1 MTFDIIDFKIE
12 DGVAVIT
19 LNRPDK
25 LNSFNQLMAYD
36 VQSALDHCMENPEV
50 RCVLITGAGRGFCA
64 GQDLEE
70 AIEPNAAS
78 IEEHVE
84 SKYNPMVRKIRAIK
98 KPVIAAVN
106 GVAAG
111 AGANLAY
118 CCDII
123 VAAESAKFIQSFIN
137 IGLIP
142 DTGGTYFLPR
152 MVGMH
157 KAAELMMLGEKMT
170 AQEGKDLGIVYRV
183 YPDAEFMESAMELA
197 KRMAK
202 MPTKGLGL
210 IKKAINMS
218 LNHDLDQQLEVER
231 DLQGRAGRTYDN
243 AEGINA
249 FLEKRKPVFKGE

>member
-1 MTFDIIDFKIE
+1 MAFEIIGFEIE
-12 DGVAVIT
+12 AGVAIIT

-25 LNSFNQLMAYD
+25 LNSFNQTMAYE
-36 VQSALDHCMENPEV
+36 VQSALDYCMEDAAI
-50 RCVLITGAGRGFCA
+50 RCVLITGAGRAFCA

-70 AIEPNAAS
+70 AIAPNSAS

-84 SKYNPMVRKIRAIK
+84 SKYNPMVRRIRAIK

-123 VAAESAKFIQSFIN
+123 VAAQSAKFIQSFIN

-152 MVGMH
+152 IVGMH

-170 AQEGKDLGIVYRV
+170 AQEGKDLGIIYRV
-183 YPDAEFMESAMELA
+183 FPDGELMEGAMELA
-197 KRMAK
+197 KRMAL

-210 IKKAINMS
+210 IKKALNMS
-218 LNHDLDQQLEVER
+218 LRHDLDQQLEVEM

>member
-1 MTFDIIDFKIE
+1 MTFDIIGFDLV

-25 LNSFNQLMAYD
+25 LNSFNEPMAYE
-36 VQSALDHCMENPEV
+36 VQAALDYCMEDAAV
-50 RCVLITGAGRGFCA
+50 RCVLITGAGRAFCA

-70 AIEPNAAS
+70 AIAPSSAS

-111 AGANLAY
+111 AGANLAF
-118 CCDII
+118 CCDFI
-123 VAAESAKFIQSFIN
+123 VATESAKFIQSFIN

-157 KAAELMMLGEKMT
+157 KAAELMMLGERMT
-170 AQEGKDLGIVYRV
+170 ATEAKELGIVYRV
-183 YPDAEFMESAMELA
+183 FPDGELMDGAMELA
-197 KRMAK
+197 KRMAL

-210 IKKAINMS
+210 IKKALNMS
-218 LNHDLDQQLEVER
+218 LRHDLDQQLEVEM

-249 FLEKRKPVFKGE
+249 FLEKRKPVFRGE

>member
-1 MTFDIIDFKIE
+1 MTFEDLSFEIE

-25 LNSFNQLMAYD
+25 LNSFNNSMGSNLQT
-36 VQSALDHCMENPEV
+36 ALDHCMENSKV
-50 RCVLITGAGRGFCA
+50 RCVLLTGAGRGFCA

-70 AIEPNAAS
+70 AVSGVAE

-84 SKYNPMVRKIRAIK
+84 NKYNPLVRKIRAIE

-111 AGANLAY
+111 AGANLAF

-123 VAAESAKFIQSFIN
+123 VATESAKFIQSFIN
-137 IGLIP
+137 IGLVP

-152 MVGMH
+152 LVGLH
-157 KAAELMMLGEKMT
+157 KASVMMMLGEKVS
-170 AQEGKDLGIVYRV
+170 AEEAKDLGLVYKIF
-183 YPDAEFMESAMELA
+183 PDGELLNGAMELA
-197 KRMAK
+197 KRMAQ
-202 MPTKGLGL
+202 MPTRGIGLT
-210 IKKAINMS
+210 KKALNYS
-218 LNHDLDQQLEVER
+218 LRNTMNEQLAVER
-231 DLQGRAGRTYDN
+231 DFQGEAGRTADN

>member
-1 MTFDIIDFKIE
+1 MTFDIIGFKIDE
-12 DGVAVIT
+12 GVGVIT

-25 LNSFNQLMAYD
+25 LNSFNQQMAYD
-36 VQSALDHCMENPEV
+36 VQGALDHCMENPEV
-50 RCVLITGAGRGFCA
+50 RCVVITGAGRAFCA

-70 AIEPNAAS
+70 AIAPDSAE

-84 SKYNPMVRKIRAIK
+84 TKYNPMVRKIRAIE

-118 CCDII
+118 CCDIV

-137 IGLIP
+137 IGLVP

-152 MVGMH
+152 LVGIH
-157 KAAELMMLGEKMT
+157 KATVMTMLGEKML
-170 AQEGKDLGIVYRV
+170 AEEAKDLGLVYKIF
-183 YPDAEFMESAMELA
+183 PNEELLDGAMELA

-202 MPTKGLGL
+202 MPTRGIGLT
-210 IKKAINMS
+210 KKALNYS
-218 LNHDLDQQLEVER
+218 LRNNLNEQLAVEK
-231 DLQGRAGRTYDN
+231 DLQGQAGRTSDN
-243 AEGINA
+243 TEGINA
-249 FLEKRKPVFKGE
+249 FLEKRKPNFTGE

>member
-1 MTFDIIDFKIE
+1 MTFENLGFEIE

-25 LNSFNQLMAYD
+25 LNSFDNSMGSNLQE
-36 VQSALDHCMENPEV
+36 ALDHCMENDEV
-50 RCVLITGAGRGFCA
+50 RCVLLTGAGRGFCA

-70 AIEPNAAS
+70 AISGIAE

-84 SKYNPMVRKIRAIK
+84 TKYNPIVRKIRAIE

-118 CCDII
+118 CCDI
-123 VAAESAKFIQSFIN
+123 VLATESAKFIQSFVN

-152 MVGMH
+152 LVGLQR
-157 KAAELMMLGEKMT
+157 ASVLMMLGEKMS
-170 AQEGKDLGIVYRV
+170 AQEAKDLGLVYKV
-183 YPDAEFMESAMELA
+183 FPDGELMVGALALA
-197 KRMAK
+197 KRLAQ
-202 MPTKGLGL
+202 MPTRGIGLT
-210 IKKAINMS
+210 KKALNYS
-218 LNHDLDQQLEVER
+218 LGNTLDEQLAVER
-231 DLQGRAGRTYDN
+231 DLQGMAGRTSDN
-243 AEGINA
+243 TEGINA
-249 FLEKRKPVFKGE
+249 FLEKRKPVFTGE

>member
-1 MTFDIIDFKIE
+1 MTFDIIGFKLE
-12 DGVAVIT
+12 GGVALIT

-25 LNSFNQLMAYD
+25 LNSFNEAMACD
-36 VQSALDHCMENPEV
+36 MQSALDYCMENPEV

-70 AIEPNAAS
+70 AIAPDSAV
-78 IEEHVE
+78 IEEHVAL
-84 SKYNPMVRKIRAIK
+84 KYNPLVRKIRAIE

-118 CCDII
+118 CCDIV

-152 MVGMH
+152 LVGIH
-157 KAAELMMLGEKMT
+157 KATVMTMLGEKMT
-170 AQEGKDLGIVYRV
+170 AEEGKDLGLIYKVF
-183 YPDAEFMESAMELA
+183 PNEELMEGAMALA
-197 KRMAK
+197 NRMAK
-202 MPTKGLGL
+202 MPTRGLGL
-210 IKKAINMS
+210 TKKALNYS
-218 LNHDLDQQLEVER
+218 LRNNLNEQLAVEK
-231 DLQGRAGRTYDN
+231 DLQGQAGRTADN

-249 FLEKRKPVFKGE
+249 FLEKRKPEFRGE

>member
-1 MTFDIIDFKIE
+1 MTFDIIEFGIHR
-12 DGVAVIT
+12 GVATIS

-25 LNSFNQLMAYD
+25 LNSFNEAMAYD
-36 VQSALDHCMENPEV
+36 VHAALDHCMDNPEV
-50 RCVLITGAGRGFCA
+50 RCVVITGNGRAFCA

-70 AIEPNAAS
+70 AIAADAAD

-84 SKYNPMVRKIRAIK
+84 TKYNPMVRRIRAIK

-170 AQEGKDLGIVYRV
+170 AQEGKELGIIYRV
-183 YPDAEFMESAMELA
+183 FPDGELMDGAMELV
-197 KRMAK
+197 KRMAA

-210 IKKAINMS
+210 IKKALNMS
-218 LNHDLDQQLEVER
+218 LRHDLDQQLEVEM

>member
-1 MTFDIIDFKIE
+1 MTFDNLDFSVE
-12 DGVAVIT
+12 NGVALIT

-25 LNSFNQLMAYD
+25 LNSFDNSMGANFQT
-36 VQSALDHCMENPEV
+36 VLDHCLDNAEV
-50 RCVLITGAGRGFCA
+50 RCVLLTGSGRGFCA

-70 AIEPNAAS
+70 AISGIAD

-84 SKYNPMVRKIRAIK
+84 NKFNPIVRKIRAME

-111 AGANLAY
+111 AGSNLAY
-118 CCDII
+118 CCDIV
-123 VAAESAKFIQSFIN
+123 VAAESAKFIQSFVN

-152 MVGMH
+152 LVGLHRASVM
-157 KAAELMMLGEKMT
+157 MMLGEKMT
-170 AQEGKDLGIVYRV
+170 AEEAKDLGLVYKIF
-183 YPDAEFMESAMELA
+183 PDGELLEGAMALA
-197 KRMAK
+197 NRMAK
-202 MPTKGLGL
+202 MPTRGIGLT
-210 IKKAINMS
+210 KKALNYS
-218 LNHDLDQQLEVER
+218 LRNTLNEQLEVER
-231 DLQGRAGRTYDN
+231 DLQGIAGRTADN

>member
-1 MTFDIIDFKIE
+1 MTFDIIDFKIDE
-12 DGVAVIT
+12 GVGVIT

-25 LNSFNQLMAYD
+25 LNSFNQQMAYD
-36 VQSALDHCMENPEV
+36 VQGALDHCMENPEV
-50 RCVLITGAGRGFCA
+50 RCVVITGAGRAFCA

-70 AIEPNAAS
+70 AIAPDSAE

-84 SKYNPMVRKIRAIK
+84 TKYNPMVRKIRAIE

-118 CCDII
+118 CCDIV

-137 IGLIP
+137 IGLVP

-152 MVGMH
+152 LVGIH
-157 KAAELMMLGEKMT
+157 KATVMTMLGEKML
-170 AQEGKDLGIVYRV
+170 AEEAKDLGLVYKIF
-183 YPDAEFMESAMELA
+183 PNEELLDGAMELA

-202 MPTKGLGL
+202 MPTRGIGLT
-210 IKKAINMS
+210 KKALNYS
-218 LNHDLDQQLEVER
+218 LRNNLNEQLAVEK
-231 DLQGRAGRTYDN
+231 DLQGQAGRTSDN
-243 AEGINA
+243 TEGINA
-249 FLEKRKPVFKGE
+249 FLEKRKPNFTGE

>member
-1 MTFDIIDFKIE
+1 MTFEIIGFDQV

-19 LNRPDK
+19 LNRPEK
-25 LNSFNQLMAYD
+25 LNSFNHTMAYEL
-36 VQSALDHCMENPEV
+36 QAALDHCMDDRDV
-50 RCVLITGAGRGFCA
+50 RCVVITGAGRAFCA

-70 AIEPNAAS
+70 AIAADAAD

-84 SKYNPMVRKIRAIK
+84 TKYNPIVRKIRAIK

-157 KAAELMMLGEKMT
+157 KATALMMLGEKMT
-170 AQEGKDLGIVYRV
+170 AQEGKDLGIVHQIF
-183 YPDAEFMESAMELA
+183 PDAELMDGAMDLG
-197 KRMAK
+197 KRMAA

-218 LNHDLDQQLEVER
+218 LVHDLDQQLEVER